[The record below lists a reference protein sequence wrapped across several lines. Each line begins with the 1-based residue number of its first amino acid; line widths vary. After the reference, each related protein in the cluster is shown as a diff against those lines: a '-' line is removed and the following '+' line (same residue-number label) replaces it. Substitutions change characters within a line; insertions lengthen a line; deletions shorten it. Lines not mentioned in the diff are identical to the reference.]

1 MCIEEYIISVYCILD
16 DLVKKNPEK
25 LRKRGRR
32 TRLTDAEVITM
43 EVVGEFLGLHCDNR
57 IHQYFRTY
65 WAEWFPGMGS
75 RTAFARQAANLWGLK
90 QWLCWAIAGLHF
102 PDGVGLSV
110 VDGLPMPLCNLRRAP
125 RCRLFRGEAAYGH
138 CAAKDMRYYG
148 FKGHVLTSDDGFILA
163 FGVAAANVDERA
175 MLLEMSASATPY
187 VLGDK
192 GYLCSDTMEEEL
204 LAEGVKVIAP
214 VRENMADP
222 LSPEL
227 RGRLNARRRIVE
239 TVNAQLAGRLEME
252 RIWARDRWHLTA
264 RVARKVLA
272 HNLNC
277 YLNKLN
283 GRRPLLFSKL
293 ITVA

>member
-16 DLVKKNPEK
+16 DLVKKYPEK
-25 LRKRGRR
+25 LRKRGRH

-43 EVVGEFLGLHCDNR
+43 EVVGEFLCLHCDNR

-90 QWLCWAIAGLHF
+90 QWLCRAIAGQHF

-110 VDGLPMPLCNLRRAP
+110 VDGLPMPLCSLRRAP
-125 RCRLFRGEAAYGH
+125 RCRLFRGEAAYGY

-187 VLGDK
+187 VLGEK
-192 GYLCSDTMEEEL
+192 GCLCSDAMQGDL
-204 LAEGVKVIAP
+204 RAEGGRVIAP
-214 VRENMADP
+214 VRESMAGP
-222 LSPEL
+222 LSPGL
-227 RGRLNARRRIVE
+227 RGHLNARRRIVE
-239 TVNAQLAGRLEME
+239 TVSAQLAGRLEME

-264 RVARKVLA
+264 RVARKELA

-277 YLNKLN
+277 HLNKLN

>member
-1 MCIEEYIISVYCILD
+1 MTPLELPAWLITLMNVTQDIKME
-16 DLVKKNPEK
+16 P
-25 LRKRGRR
+25 
-32 TRLTDAEVITM
+32 RLASPPPAWT
-43 EVVGEFLGLHCDNR
+43 G
-57 IHQYFRTY
+57 
-65 WAEWFPGMGS
+65 
-75 RTAFARQAANLWGLK
+75 
-90 QWLCWAIAGLHF
+90 
-102 PDGVGLSV
+102 
-110 VDGLPMPLCNLRRAP
+110 
-125 RCRLFRGEAAYGH
+125 
-138 CAAKDMRYYG
+138 
-148 FKGHVLTSDDGFILA
+148 
-163 FGVAAANVDERA
+163 A

-187 VLGDK
+187 VLGDR
-192 GYLCSDTMEEEL
+192 GYLCSATMWGGEP
-204 LAEGVKVIAP
+204 LAEGVRIIAP

-264 RVARKVLA
+264 RGARKELA

-277 YLNKLN
+277 HLNKLN

>member
-1 MCIEEYIISVYCILD
+1 M
-16 DLVKKNPEK
+16 KKYPGK
-25 LRKRGRR
+25 LRKRGGR

-57 IHQYFRTY
+57 IHQYFRAY
-65 WAEWFPGMGS
+65 WAEWFPRMGS
-75 RTAFARQAANLWGLK
+75 RTAFARQAASLWGLK
-90 QWLCWAIAGLHF
+90 QWLCRAIAGQHF

-110 VDGLPMPLCNLRRAP
+110 VDGLPMPLCSLRRAP

-138 CAAKDMRYYG
+138 CAARDMRHYG
-148 FKGHVLTSDDGFILA
+148 FRGHVLTSDDGFMLT
-163 FGVAAANVDERA
+163 FGVAAASVDERA
-175 MLLEMSASATPY
+175 MLLGMSASATPY

-214 VRENMADP
+214 VRENMVDP
-222 LSPEL
+222 LGPEL

-264 RVARKVLA
+264 RVARKELA

-277 YLNKLN
+277 HLKKLN
-283 GRRPLLFSKL
+283 GRRLLLFSKL

>member
-16 DLVKKNPEK
+16 DLVKKYPEK
-25 LRKRGRR
+25 FRKRGGR

-43 EVVGEFLGLHCDNR
+43 EVVGEFPGLHCDNR

-65 WAEWFPGMGS
+65 WVEWLPRMGS
-75 RTAFARQAANLWGLK
+75 RTAFARQVASLRGLR
-90 QWLCWAIAGLHF
+90 QWLCRAIAGLHF
-102 PDGVGLSV
+102 PDGVGLGV
-110 VDGLPMPLCNLRRAP
+110 VDGLPMPLCSLRRAP
-125 RCRLFRGEAAYGH
+125 RRRLFRGEAAYGH
-138 CAAKDMRYYG
+138 CAARDMRHYG
-148 FKGHVLTSDDGFILA
+148 FRGHVLASDDGFTLA
-163 FGVAAANVDERA
+163 FGVAAASVDGRA
-175 MLLEMSASATPY
+175 MLLGMSASATPY
-187 VLGDK
+187 VLGDR
-192 GYLCSDTMEEEL
+192 GCLCSDAMQGEL
-204 LAEGVKVIAP
+204 QAEGVRVIAP
-214 VRENMADP
+214 ARESMADP
-222 LSPEL
+222 LGPEP

-264 RVARKVLA
+264 RVARKELA

-277 YLNKLN
+277 HLNKLN